1 MTTQKHPSSARYLST
16 EIASYSFERIREIQD
31 IREKLIAGKR
41 NKLSQ
46 KEMKSLCDMIHD
58 DSLIDI
64 DDFPYQVRKVIKKRR
79 AEEQEDLFKNN
90 KFLNSYDDEIVTW
103 VACVLRTEEGKEDIL
118 SLDKSLHRFLSE
130 RGFIEEGQEKAD
142 ALDRMS

>member
-1 MTTQKHPSSARYLST
+1 MTTQKHPSSARCLST

-46 KEMKSLCDMIHD
+46 KEMKSLYDMIHD

-118 SLDKSLHRFLSE
+118 SLDKSLHRFLSK